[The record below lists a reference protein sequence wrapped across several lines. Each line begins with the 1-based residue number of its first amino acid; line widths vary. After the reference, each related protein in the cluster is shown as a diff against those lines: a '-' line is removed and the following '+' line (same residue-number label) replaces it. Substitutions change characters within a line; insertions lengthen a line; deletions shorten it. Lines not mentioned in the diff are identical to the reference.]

1 MLNQWGIFS
10 YKLVISGD
18 QKISDQAKSAWG
30 DTGSRELTISAKSAE
45 QDPTKNLLNIATQRL
60 SQEALDWNLFHWQEN
75 LWNYY
80 INQKEKGLNT
90 GFFVHEKF
98 FRRIEFHLK
107 TKCLVSS
114 HSYTLVSRMYNESKK
129 AFSWHK
135 IFNFLWAKF
144 SSSCTEDSL
153 LDIQKN
159 LSNENILF
167 LSLYIFTAW
176 KIHQSAIMYTA

>member
-10 YKLVISGD
+10 CKLVISGD
-18 QKISDQAKSAWG
+18 QEISDQAKSTWG

-45 QDPTKNLLNIATQRL
+45 QDPTKNLFHIATQRL
-60 SQEALDWNLFHWQEN
+60 SQQALDWNLFHWQEN

-80 INQKEKGLNT
+80 FNQKEKGLNT
-90 GFFVHEKF
+90 GFFVHEKI

-135 IFNFLWAKF
+135 IFNFYEPNSVQVALKIPYQIF
-144 SSSCTEDSL
+144 KKTYPMKTS
-153 LDIQKN
+153 
-159 LSNENILF
+159 F
-167 LSLYIFTAW
+167 FFHYIFLQHE
-176 KIHQSAIMYTA
+176 KSINQL

>member
-10 YKLVISGD
+10 CKLVISGD

-80 INQKEKGLNT
+80 INQNEKGLNT

-98 FRRIEFHLK
+98 LDVLNSILRQNASWVHIAILLFQEYIMKAKRLSHGIRFSIFYEPNSVQVALKIPYQIFKKTYPMKTSFFFH
-107 TKCLVSS
+107 
-114 HSYTLVSRMYNESKK
+114 
-129 AFSWHK
+129 
-135 IFNFLWAKF
+135 
-144 SSSCTEDSL
+144 
-153 LDIQKN
+153 
-159 LSNENILF
+159 
-167 LSLYIFTAW
+167 YIFLQHE
-176 KIHQSAIMYTA
+176 KSINQL